1 MKTSTTTPLVVAISL
16 LAILP
21 FIADARP
28 RGPVGGG
35 RGIVAPQGQQFSLQR
50 GLSAELRTEREKFR
64 IWRDEVRGGM
74 KYFADSD
81 KQTRL
86 MFAGLN
92 IAIAKNLVDDRI
104 SDELGR
110 SLLNKTETVGNDALA
125 AANRQGLTEEQDA
138 EVRNALKQIHAI
150 LEAQATELPDPS
162 VRTPHL
168 NRFQLEA
175 EELIRF
181 GGESGT
187 LSSGKVS
194 TLTRK
199 LLSLESDEQSAKSK
213 GKLSDRDREKLFED
227 ARKVGIDI
235 LEEFID

>member
-16 LAILP
+16 MAFIP
-21 FIADARP
+21 FLADARP
-28 RGPVGGG
+28 RGPIGG
-35 RGIVAPQGQQFSLQR
+35 RGIVAPQGRQFDLQR

-86 MFAGLN
+86 IFAGLN
-92 IAIAKNLVDDRI
+92 MAIAKNLVDDRI
-104 SDELGR
+104 TDQLGR
-110 SLLNKTETVGNDALA
+110 TLLDRTEAVGNDALA
-125 AANRQGLTEEQDA
+125 AANRQGLTEDQDA
-138 EVRNALKQIHAI
+138 KVREALGQIHESLTAGT
-150 LEAQATELPDPS
+150 TELPDPS

-175 EELIRF
+175 AELIRF

-194 TLTRK
+194 TLNRK
-199 LLSLESDEQSAKSK
+199 LLSLESDERTAKSK

-227 ARKVGIDI
+227 ARKLGIDI
-235 LEEFID
+235 LEEFVD

>member
-1 MKTSTTTPLVVAISL
+1 MVF
-16 LAILP
+16 LP
-21 FIADARP
+21 SAADARP
-28 RGPVGGG
+28 RGPGGG
-35 RGIVAPQGQQFSLQR
+35 PGGRAPIADRGRQFDLQR

-81 KQTRL
+81 KETRQI
-86 MFAGLN
+86 FAGLN
-92 IAIAKNLVDDRI
+92 MAIAKQLVDDRI
-104 SDELGR
+104 SDKLGR
-110 SLLNKTETVGNDALA
+110 ILLDKTEAIGDDALA
-125 AANRQGLTEEQDA
+125 TANRQGLTEEQDTV
-138 EVRNALKQIHAI
+138 VRDALKEIHNELKTAS
-150 LEAQATELPDPS
+150 TELPDPS

-175 EELIRF
+175 SELIRF

-187 LSSGKVS
+187 LSNGKVS

-199 LLSLESDEQSAKSK
+199 LLSLESDEQEAKAK

-227 ARKVGIDI
+227 ARELGIDI